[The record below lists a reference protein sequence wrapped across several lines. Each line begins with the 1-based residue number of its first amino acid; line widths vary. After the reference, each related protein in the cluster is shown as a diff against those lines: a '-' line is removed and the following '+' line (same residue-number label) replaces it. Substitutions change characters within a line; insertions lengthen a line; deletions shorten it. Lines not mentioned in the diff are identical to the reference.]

1 MKLIAR
7 SISAFLVAALVPLAC
22 PDQALAESKTT
33 RPIQVTVTVPVMIQV
48 SRQALSQDAQTPAV
62 TNQGSSLTQEWRL
75 SPEGHNVRLYTSV
88 VR

>member
-7 SISAFLVAALVPLAC
+7 SVSAFLVAALVPLPC
-22 PDQALAESKTT
+22 PIQAFAESKTT
-33 RPIQVTVTVPVMIQV
+33 RAVQVTVTVPVMIQV
-48 SRQALSQDAQTPAV
+48 SQQALSRDAQTPAI

-75 SPEGHNVRLYTSV
+75 SPEGRNVRLYTSV

>member
-1 MKLIAR
+1 MKLILR
-7 SISAFLVAALVPLAC
+7 GLLAFLVAALVPLAC
-22 PDQALAESKTT
+22 PAQALAESKIT
-33 RPIQVTVTVPVMIQV
+33 RAIQVTATVPVMIQV
-48 SRQALSQDAQTPAV
+48 SQQALLRDTQAPAV